1 MLPEYSSNTPN
12 NKKSMVRVKKSDKDM
27 FFSDILSID
36 KK

>member
-1 MLPEYSSNTPN
+1 MLLPEYSSTPN